1 MLYGKTVV
9 ETLWKD
15 RGGEGVGCGGRYL
28 WYTPYTK
35 KAEIQ
40 GG

>member
-1 MLYGKTVV
+1 M
-9 ETLWKD
+9 E
-15 RGGEGVGCGGRYL
+15 RQGGEGVGGVGRYL
-28 WYTPYTK
+28 WYTPPTK